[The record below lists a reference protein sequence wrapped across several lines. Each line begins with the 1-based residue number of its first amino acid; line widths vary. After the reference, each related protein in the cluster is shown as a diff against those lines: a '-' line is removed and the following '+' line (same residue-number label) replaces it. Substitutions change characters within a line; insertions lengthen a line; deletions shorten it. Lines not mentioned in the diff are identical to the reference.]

1 MRGCRKCQVTGCPIR
16 ASFGVRGSRPMFCQS
31 HKQADHVNLQSRP
44 CSFSGCERPA
54 SYRKVSRERRYLA
67 EFCSDHAPIGYVSHI
82 WRFCSIAG
90 CNYVARFRRDMTH
103 RPTHCELHAP
113 NWYLMTTYA
122 QRETA
127 KHYRSRKVSAPSS
140 PLPPT
145 PDFEMSDIEESSASD
160 DESTHSYPLM
170 KVEETDEIVGEV
182 AQYLREIESESV
194 TFASF

>member
-1 MRGCRKCQVTGCPIR
+1 
-16 ASFGVRGSRPMFCQS
+16 
-31 HKQADHVNLQSRP
+31 
-44 CSFSGCERPA
+44 
-54 SYRKVSRERRYLA
+54 
-67 EFCSDHAPIGYVSHI
+67 
-82 WRFCSIAG
+82 
-90 CNYVARFRRDMTH
+90 
-103 RPTHCELHAP
+103 
-113 NWYLMTTYA
+113 MTTYA